1 MQATLP
7 VVAEDELLTTG
18 EAARLVGVH
27 RSTVDRWIRL
37 GLLPIASRLPSGHAR
52 VRRDDVLEL
61 VKRERDRPEDPRR

>member
-7 VVAEDELLTTG
+7 LVAEDDLLTTG
-18 EAARLVGVH
+18 EAARLAGVH

-52 VRRDDVLEL
+52 VRRQDVLEL
-61 VKRERDRPEDPRR
+61 IKRERDAED